1 MSFAFIFY
9 TISLMYILLHENN
22 YSCLNVTC
30 SLEIAKIKMDFSGKL
45 KRGFKHQMMVEFEE
59 IKSPF

>member
-1 MSFAFIFY
+1 MSYAFIFC
-9 TISLMYILLHENN
+9 TILLMYILLHKNS

-30 SLEIAKIKMDFSGKL
+30 SLEIVKIKMDFSGKL
-45 KRGFKHQMMVEFEE
+45 KRGFKHEMMVEFEE